1 MKTEAETR
9 VKLIDTKLKT
19 AGWDVTDRS
28 QVSQEFDIS
37 VSLLDGVTEP
47 RTPYEGHQ
55 FSDYVLLGRDGK
67 PLAVIENEL
76 ICQLDPSEFDLIP
89 DYIIAECDRYVNEN

>member
-9 VKLIDTKLKT
+9 KELIDTKLLA
-19 AGWDVTDRS
+19 AGWDVNNLS

-37 VSLLDGVTEP
+37 VPLPDGVSEP

-55 FSDYVLLGRDGK
+55 YSDYVLLGEMGN
-67 PLAVIENEL
+67 PWLL
-76 ICQLDPSEFDLIP
+76 
-89 DYIIAECDRYVNEN
+89 